1 MKKQLIKLFWA
12 VDHFFEKHR
21 ILVILL
27 ALTILLRIPSYF
39 EPYWYGDEAIY
50 LTVGN
55 ALNQGKTL
63 YRDIVDHK
71 TPIIYYLARVP
82 NQLSFRLLLTIWMIP
97 TVISFYY
104 LAKQFLKNQHLAW
117 VATATFIIATSLPAF
132 EGLIP
137 NGELFVLGFFIPG
150 LALLYSV
157 MKSIKLQQYP
167 SLKISTFVHLRHL
180 IALARCT
187 LNLKKQL
194 ILIAAGTLFGCAILT
209 KVPAVFDVVAAY
221 LLVAFTTLGMK
232 RSITTKKINLSK
244 LIQLVVVYFWLTL
257 GLLTPILLS
266 IVYFTLLGAFN
277 DYLAFGL
284 LYNLHYTGT
293 WVPTSTMPLA
303 SLFFSLK
310 GKLLILIGITSPLLL
325 LRKKIS
331 AVYLFAFAWTWWS
344 LVAASLSNRPY
355 PHYFIQ
361 VIPAIVFLLFNFI
374 ETIKPLFQTQETK
387 PKYFSIQVFLF
398 VITIGMLVFTNLTL
412 GLWSNRYSSTL
423 YYQRFFALLN
433 GSLSYTA
440 YQDSFD
446 ALVADNRQVA
456 NELKKTQPP
465 EIFIWGTN
473 PSLYAQTHT
482 SPTDKFTVLF
492 HVADLGVYDQ
502 TIANVIDHSPQYIV
516 VMKNTEKVPATLQ
529 RFIANNYLP
538 LFNLENMAVW
548 QKQTNRY

>member
-1 MKKQLIKLFWA
+1 MKKQLIKLFWV

-21 ILVILL
+21 MLVFLL
-27 ALTILLRIPSYF
+27 ALVIFLRIPSYF

-82 NQLSFRLLLTIWMIP
+82 NQLSFRLLLTLWMIP
-97 TVISFYY
+97 TAISFYY
-104 LAKQFLKNQHLAW
+104 LAKQFLKNQRLGLA
-117 VATATFIIATSLPAF
+117 AAITFIVATSLPTF

-137 NGELFVLGFFIPG
+137 NGELFVLGFFLPG

-157 MKSIKLQQYP
+157 MSSIKLQQYP

-187 LNLKKQL
+187 LNLKKQV
-194 ILIAAGTLFGCAILT
+194 ILIVAGMLFGCAILT

-232 RSITTKKINLSK
+232 RNITTKKINLSK
-244 LIQLVVVYFWLTL
+244 LVQLVVVFFWITL

-266 IVYFTLLGAFN
+266 IVYFTILGAFN

-293 WVPTSTMPLA
+293 WIPTSSIPLA

-310 GKLLILIGITSPLLL
+310 GKLIILFGITSILFL
-325 LRKKIS
+325 LRKKIP
-331 AVYLFAFAWTWWS
+331 AVYLFAIAWTWWS

-361 VIPAIVFLLFNFI
+361 VIPAIVLLIFGFADA
-374 ETIKPLFQTQETK
+374 IKHLIQAQTTK
-387 PKYFSIQVFLF
+387 HKHFGIQVFLF
-398 VITIGMLVFTNLTL
+398 LITIGMLVFTNLTL

-423 YYQRFFALLN
+423 YYQRFFALLSK
-433 GSLSYTA
+433 SLSYTG

-456 NELKKTQPP
+456 NEFKKTQPQ

-502 TIANVIDHSPQYIV
+502 TIANVINHSPQYIV
-516 VMKNTEKVPATLQ
+516 VMKNAEKVPATLQ